1 MHQRVLGHC
10 SHPTETAEWAI
21 LGLLL
26 SCTDPWVPGGK
37 SRPMAFTGCHISS
50 LRDIKPTMIS
60 SSSFLLE
67 DDCSTEC
74 PGGGEGGTRGG
85 KRFIWSPSSLSS
97 SSPAMDDRFS
107 SEASQEYRAYGLQD
121 GRDPKQ
127 VQALGPRK
135 RDERFVTPSR

>member
-1 MHQRVLGHC
+1 MTVAQSVQGVVREGR
-10 SHPTETAEWAI
+10 EEERD
-21 LGLLL
+21 L
-26 SCTDPWVPGGK
+26 SGP
-37 SRPMAFTGCHISS
+37 
-50 LRDIKPTMIS
+50 
-60 SSSFLLE
+60 
-67 DDCSTEC
+67 
-74 PGGGEGGTRGG
+74 
-85 KRFIWSPSSLSS
+85 PSSLSS